1 MRLVQSR
8 GRRARAHA
16 AASVYAS
23 DEPEFYDWYSA
34 EEWLPLAVEAVAARV
49 RAASGRAALDVLDSG
64 CGVSPLLFSLAEA
77 QPEGWRTLH
86 GVDFAEEAVQFCAQQ
101 AALEGKHGGL
111 RFSTGDA
118 RALDVPDA
126 SSDIVL
132 DKGCLDCFVSGD
144 GEEDVARYLRE
155 LSRVLR
161 RPHGRVLILAVNGAD
176 VPHLL
181 ATGEIRPDGSCA
193 GRKGAAVSGA
203 AWAESKQQNGR
214 TEPWEQL
221 LWVEETV
228 AYHEKHLLVLAP
240 QQPQKAPQLR
250 CHACGRVQARVVG
263 PDMAEKCACGNKLRR
278 FALS

>member
-1 MRLVQSR
+1 M
-8 GRRARAHA
+8 
-16 AASVYAS
+16 
-23 DEPEFYDWYSA
+23 
-34 EEWLPLAVEAVAARV
+34 EAVAARV
-49 RAASGRAALDVLDSG
+49 RAASGEPALAALDVG

-77 QPEGWRTLH
+77 QPGGWSTLH
-86 GVDFAEEAVQFCAQQ
+86 GVDFAEEAVAFCAEQ
-101 AALEGKHGGL
+101 AAQDGKHAGL

-118 RALDVPDA
+118 RALDVADA
-126 SSDIVL
+126 SAHIVL

-181 ATGEIRPDGSCA
+181 ATGEIRPDASCA
-193 GRKGAAVSGA
+193 GRRGGAPGGGGA
-203 AWAESKQQNGR
+203 AWAESKQRNGR
-214 TEPWEQL
+214 AEPWEQL

-240 QQPQKAPQLR
+240 QAPDKAPRLR
-250 CHACGRVQARVVG
+250 CHACGRAAASGVG